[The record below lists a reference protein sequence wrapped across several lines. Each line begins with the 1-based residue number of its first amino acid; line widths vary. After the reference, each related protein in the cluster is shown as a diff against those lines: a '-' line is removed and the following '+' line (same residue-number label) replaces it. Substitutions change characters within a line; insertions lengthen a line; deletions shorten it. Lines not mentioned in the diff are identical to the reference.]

1 VNQTPDLLRA
11 VRLLVE
17 NGIRVN
23 ESGGRAK
30 GFGSSLHILC
40 ETNQTSH
47 LLSVARYLVES
58 GSIVNLRDDKNNTVL
73 HLLSRYNQTD
83 HLLPVIRFL
92 VEAGFTDVDIK
103 AKLRYTFCVNIINLI
118 SYPTSSSS

>member
-1 VNQTPDLLRA
+1 
-11 VRLLVE
+11 LLVE
-17 NGIRVN
+17 NGSRVN
-23 ESGGRAK
+23 ENGGRAK

-92 VEAGFTDVDIK
+92 VEAGFTGLQAYLLVGIVGIDSV
-103 AKLRYTFCVNIINLI
+103 AMRAM
-118 SYPTSSSS
+118 PTITVGITQCQQHH